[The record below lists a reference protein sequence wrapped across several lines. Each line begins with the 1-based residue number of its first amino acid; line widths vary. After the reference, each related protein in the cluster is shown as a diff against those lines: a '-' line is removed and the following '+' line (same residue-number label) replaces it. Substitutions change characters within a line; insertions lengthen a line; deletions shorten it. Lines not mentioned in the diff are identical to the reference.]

1 MAFLAGEGS
10 GGDNRPPES
19 EGCGEGGK
27 AGEANGRLL
36 AGDENEELF
45 SLKFFL
51 YVLAICSTSNG

>member
-36 AGDENEELF
+36 AGDENDELF
-45 SLKFFL
+45 SLKFL
-51 YVLAICSTSNG
+51 E